1 MNISYTMQLLTNPSM
16 QSAENFRY
24 DINWTFLNLVVHNRL
39 GLIIN
44 FILPACLHAM
54 RFVFFKSVRVARLA
68 SRVIL
73 INYKAS
79 DFIIALLI
87 STQ

>member
-1 MNISYTMQLLTNPSM
+1 MNISYTLQLLTNPSM

-24 DINWTFLNLVVHNRL
+24 DINWTFFNLVVHNRL

-44 FILPACLHAM
+44 FILPACLRAM
-54 RFVFFKSVRVARLA
+54 RFVFFKTVRVA

>member
-24 DINWTFLNLVVHNRL
+24 DINWTFLVVHNHL

-54 RFVFFKSVRVARLA
+54 RFVFFKTVRVA
-68 SRVIL
+68 SRVIV